1 MIESI
6 FFFPNSNYLRAKWW
20 HRLALAIQ
28 WGCLCVIAAALFMN
42 VYDGRRGYSS
52 DGLYFMVMTM
62 IAASSFAPSI
72 VYRVFLFVAMGDSW
86 KDSVESK

>member
-6 FFFPNSNYLRAKWW
+6 FFFPSSSYLKTKWW

-42 VYDGRRGYSS
+42 VLEARNSNYYYENDFY
-52 DGLYFMVMTM
+52 MVVAM
-62 IAASSFAPSI
+62 ISAFSFAPSI
-72 VYRVFLFVAMGDSW
+72 AYRVLLFIAMGDSW
-86 KDSVESK
+86 KDPVE